1 MSMVLRSALASCYV
15 QSMPTSTE
23 SVRERFA
30 RLQRERE
37 AAAAFAREDE
47 RWAAVVA
54 WPGSPT
60 ALSAEAEQRD
70 ADAAELAEL
79 RTMRDDLSR
88 PVLELLAEVVA
99 LRDAADDA
107 RALVDLVA
115 KRRQAGWLK
124 APMAEVT
131 ALGARLE
138 SMGR

>member
-15 QSMPTSTE
+15 QSMPTTSETT
-23 SVRERFA
+23 RERFA
-30 RLQRERE
+30 RLQAERE
-37 AAAAFAREDE
+37 AARWRPAVERVAA
-47 RWAAVVA
+47 A
-54 WPGSPT
+54 WPGSPVRLD
-60 ALSAEAEQRD
+60 ALQDAAER
-70 ADAAELAEL
+70 DAAELAEL
-79 RTMRDDLSR
+79 RTMRDDMAR

-99 LRDAADDA
+99 LRGVADDA